1 MSITAVP
8 PGKKHRKKNKKAQKA
23 LKPQWSTYKRIAWLL
38 PVFALFFLILLIRIF
53 WLQVID
59 AKELQQKALS
69 QWTRPTTVTA
79 ERGMIIDCNGQT
91 LAKDGPVYKIVIW
104 PNSIS
109 ESDRVRVATELSRVL
124 DLNYEKVLERVS
136 SKKLREFILKRQ
148 VSKEACD
155 EIRSLQL
162 GGGVGISPDTKR
174 YYPFGTLLSQTIG
187 FTSTDGTGQSGLEL
201 TYNKYLTGK
210 DGERIAETDSR
221 GNQIA
226 DSMIQEFPPTDGS
239 TLKLTVDANI
249 QSYLENALTEAVQ
262 VNNAKNAQGIIM
274 DVNTGAIVAIST
286 KPDYDPNSPP
296 RDDMQMLA
304 ELSRNRIVTDAY
316 EPGSTFKILTLAA
329 ALDSGSTHLEDS
341 FYCNGGYIVN
351 GERIKCWKHAGHG
364 SQNLTRATEN
374 SCNCCFMKLALT
386 MGTEKFYDYLYA
398 FGLGQS
404 TGSGLVGESE
414 GIVTHQKYVTQND
427 LARIGFGQSIAVT
440 PIQLASAVCAAING
454 GELHTPYIV
463 DEIISASGETVF
475 KADTSPVRRVI
486 SAESSA
492 YVRQI
497 LQSVVDNGTGKNAKL
512 ANYTVGGK
520 TGTAQKYDE
529 YGRVSSGN
537 YICSFIGFAPADE
550 PRYLCLILVDEPRVS
565 SIFGS
570 TVAAP
575 FVRRVLE
582 NVLTLKEVPGLT
594 PETSYQTVQL
604 PDLVGMSAADA
615 SALLAQY
622 GLEGIFECDAVVTM
636 QVPAA
641 GQSVVIGSSVLL
653 YTGLEGVN
661 TAEPTAEPYYV
672 TMPSLIGK
680 TALQAHDE
688 LKQLGLTMIADP
700 ADPFGYVIGQ
710 SIYAGTQVEFGSS
723 VTVYF
728 GYSTTGG

>member
-1 MSITAVP
+1 M
-8 PGKKHRKKNKKAQKA
+8 
-23 LKPQWSTYKRIAWLL
+23 
-38 PVFALFFLILLIRIF
+38 
-53 WLQVID
+53 
-59 AKELQQKALS
+59 
-69 QWTRPTTVTA
+69 
-79 ERGMIIDCNGQT
+79 
-91 LAKDGPVYKIVIW
+91 
-104 PNSIS
+104 
-109 ESDRVRVATELSRVL
+109 
-124 DLNYEKVLERVS
+124 
-136 SKKLREFILKRQ
+136 
-148 VSKEACD
+148 
-155 EIRSLQL
+155 
-162 GGGVGISPDTKR
+162 
-174 YYPFGTLLSQTIG
+174 
-187 FTSTDGTGQSGLEL
+187 
-201 TYNKYLTGK
+201 
-210 DGERIAETDSR
+210 
-221 GNQIA
+221 
-226 DSMIQEFPPTDGS
+226 
-239 TLKLTVDANI
+239 
-249 QSYLENALTEAVQ
+249 
-262 VNNAKNAQGIIM
+262 
-274 DVNTGAIVAIST
+274 
-286 KPDYDPNSPP
+286 
-296 RDDMQMLA
+296 
-304 ELSRNRIVTDAY
+304 
-316 EPGSTFKILTLAA
+316 
-329 ALDSGSTHLEDS
+329 
-341 FYCNGGYIVN
+341 
-351 GERIKCWKHAGHG
+351 
-364 SQNLTRATEN
+364 
-374 SCNCCFMKLALT
+374 
-386 MGTEKFYDYLYA
+386 
-398 FGLGQS
+398 
-404 TGSGLVGESE
+404 
-414 GIVTHQKYVTQND
+414 
-427 LARIGFGQSIAVT
+427 T

-661 TAEPTAEPYYV
+661 TAEPTDEPYYV

>member
-38 PVFALFFLILLIRIF
+38 PVFALFFLALLIRIF

-249 QSYLENALTEAVQ
+249 QSYLENALAEAVQ

-351 GERIKCWKHAGHG
+351 GERIKCWKHAGHVRILPG
-364 SQNLTRATEN
+364 DAFVVYAPGPDGKSMKAVALQIEDMMTAGIYGAANGEPRKIYIAADKSNFNEALSNNQEESIFTTLGKICRSVNLQLVPIR
-374 SCNCCFMKLALT
+374 M
-386 MGTEKFYDYLYA
+386 
-398 FGLGQS
+398 
-404 TGSGLVGESE
+404 SGLEEIPEDAAGFMIIGS
-414 GIVTHQKYVTQND
+414 KYDLSPQEAEVLQRYWARPNAAILIMLEPRNDTPRQLYRFLREQGLRPQND
-427 LARIGFGQSIAVT
+427 RVMLRNRGNRSVFEINSI
-440 PIQLASAVCAAING
+440 
-454 GELHTPYIV
+454 
-463 DEIISASGETVF
+463 
-475 KADTSPVRRVI
+475 
-486 SAESSA
+486 
-492 YVRQI
+492 
-497 LQSVVDNGTGKNAKL
+497 
-512 ANYTVGGK
+512 
-520 TGTAQKYDE
+520 
-529 YGRVSSGN
+529 
-537 YICSFIGFAPADE
+537 FAPSLNCTRE
-550 PRYLCLILVDEPRVS
+550 FWNS
-565 SIFGS
+565 S
-570 TVAAP
+570 
-575 FVRRVLE
+575 
-582 NVLTLKEVPGLT
+582 
-594 PETSYQTVQL
+594 
-604 PDLVGMSAADA
+604 
-615 SALLAQY
+615 
-622 GLEGIFECDAVVTM
+622 
-636 QVPAA
+636 
-641 GQSVVIGSSVLL
+641 
-653 YTGLEGVN
+653 TGLEG
-661 TAEPTAEPYYV
+661 ESI
-672 TMPSLIGK
+672 SLILDSDNAAMEQKRITPYPLLVTTEDYYGETK
-680 TALQAHDE
+680 YNQFPAKFDAREDNPGPLMIGAALIR
-688 LKQLGLTMIADP
+688 GN
-700 ADPFGYVIGQ
+700 
-710 SIYAGTQVEFGSS
+710 AGDVNQNK
-723 VTVYF
+723 
-728 GYSTTGG
+728 TTGRLVLLGNTDLLQPRQIKPEQRDFMRTLIGWMTDREELRGLGSRHDLTVKLNLDRNALGVLELLTNIGLPLLALLIALIIWNTRRH

>member
-1 MSITAVP
+1 MDYDEVYEKSGRTGSWYVTVA
-8 PGKKHRKKNKKAQKA
+8 RK
-23 LKPQWSTYKRIAWLL
+23 I
-38 PVFALFFLILLIRIF
+38 
-53 WLQVID
+53 
-59 AKELQQKALS
+59 
-69 QWTRPTTVTA
+69 
-79 ERGMIIDCNGQT
+79 
-91 LAKDGPVYKIVIW
+91 
-104 PNSIS
+104 
-109 ESDRVRVATELSRVL
+109 ESDKADAVRAFKTEHGLRGVR
-124 DLNYEKVLERVS
+124 LE
-136 SKKLREFILKRQ
+136 
-148 VSKEACD
+148 
-155 EIRSLQL
+155 
-162 GGGVGISPDTKR
+162 PDTKR

-249 QSYLENALTEAVQ
+249 QSYLENALAEAVQ

-604 PDLVGMSAADA
+604 PNLVGMSAADA

-661 TAEPTAEPYYV
+661 TAEPTDEPYYV

>member
-1 MSITAVP
+1 
-8 PGKKHRKKNKKAQKA
+8 
-23 LKPQWSTYKRIAWLL
+23 
-38 PVFALFFLILLIRIF
+38 
-53 WLQVID
+53 
-59 AKELQQKALS
+59 
-69 QWTRPTTVTA
+69 
-79 ERGMIIDCNGQT
+79 
-91 LAKDGPVYKIVIW
+91 
-104 PNSIS
+104 
-109 ESDRVRVATELSRVL
+109 
-124 DLNYEKVLERVS
+124 
-136 SKKLREFILKRQ
+136 
-148 VSKEACD
+148 
-155 EIRSLQL
+155 
-162 GGGVGISPDTKR
+162 
-174 YYPFGTLLSQTIG
+174 
-187 FTSTDGTGQSGLEL
+187 
-201 TYNKYLTGK
+201 
-210 DGERIAETDSR
+210 
-221 GNQIA
+221 
-226 DSMIQEFPPTDGS
+226 MIQEFPPTDGS

-249 QSYLENALTEAVQ
+249 QSYLENALAEAVQ

-604 PDLVGMSAADA
+604 PNLVGMSAADA

-636 QVPAA
+636 QIPAA